1 MSILD
6 NLPRDYFDTWEDTQA
21 QYPGG
26 KPARTFNMVPI
37 PSEENL
43 MMGDIN
49 PTYNLESIN
58 TPSRMSI
65 AYTKHIDEN
74 ALLEQ
79 ALHDNLIT
87 EDQYKRMGG
96 FNVLQNAPKYGP
108 IRADAGDVGLA
119 SFAYNTA
126 KTIHDPDE
134 RGYGK
139 YGYLDSIK
147 KNYQGA
153 KEGLQGKELELY
165 QTILSGN
172 ADSLSPLKDDFTF
185 KSEQDDSFVN
195 WLSKQHLAME
205 QEQME
210 GSNKG
215 SVLDKNLESFDKQF
229 SDTVYEDIGEH
240 ANRKIP
246 GLNVQ
251 HPQDYDK
258 ATFYGID
265 NIEPNFLDI
274 DGIETPG
281 KYITY
286 KPQEAQTWLEK
297 QLEKHNAAQRA
308 YNDTTGLNTSR
319 YLSAP
324 QHGNI
329 DNAARV
335 GRRNQARI
343 DNVLGDFIS
352 GASNMSMKGRHNL
365 IGALGTNQQKQ
376 TYLHELGKQTGKNPN
391 GSLWSNPY
399 VNQNLYKDPDQGGII
414 GTIDPYGNTITRDTI
429 NQDVTGMYTP
439 SGSSGMD
446 DIADVT
452 TTESSSAS
460 PNDGWS
466 EMTFARGGRIG
477 YAEGGIVNL
486 LPKGAW

>member
-58 TPSRMSI
+58 TPSRMSL

-119 SFAYNTA
+119 SFGYNTVKGA
-126 KTIHDPDE
+126 ANLFSEDAE

-229 SDTVYEDIGEH
+229 SDTVYDDIGEY

-246 GLNVQ
+246 GLAEKPVRHNVYKEDTNWLGDKQ
-251 HPQDYDK
+251 YEGDY
-258 ATFYGID
+258 I
-265 NIEPNFLDI
+265 I
-274 DGIETPG
+274 
-281 KYITY
+281 Y
-286 KPQEAQTWLEK
+286 KPQEAQTW
-297 QLEKHNAAQRA
+297 LEKHNAAQRA
-308 YNDTTGLNTSR
+308 YNDTTGLNTNYYAGS
-319 YLSAP
+319 L
-324 QHGNI
+324 QGNI
-329 DNAARV
+329 DTAARV

-352 GASNMSMKGRHNL
+352 GKSKMSMQGRHDL
-365 IGALGTNQQKQ
+365 VGFLGTNKQKQ
-376 TYLHELGKQTGKNPN
+376 TYLH
-391 GSLWSNPY
+391 
-399 VNQNLYKDPDQGGII
+399 
-414 GTIDPYGNTITRDTI
+414 
-429 NQDVTGMYTP
+429 
-439 SGSSGMD
+439 
-446 DIADVT
+446 
-452 TTESSSAS
+452 
-460 PNDGWS
+460 
-466 EMTFARGGRIG
+466 
-477 YAEGGIVNL
+477 
-486 LPKGAW
+486 

>member
-58 TPSRMSI
+58 TPSRMSL

-229 SDTVYEDIGEH
+229 SDTVYEDIGE
-240 ANRKIP
+240 
-246 GLNVQ
+246 
-251 HPQDYDK
+251 
-258 ATFYGID
+258 
-265 NIEPNFLDI
+265 
-274 DGIETPG
+274 
-281 KYITY
+281 
-286 KPQEAQTWLEK
+286 
-297 QLEKHNAAQRA
+297 
-308 YNDTTGLNTSR
+308 
-319 YLSAP
+319 
-324 QHGNI
+324 
-329 DNAARV
+329 
-335 GRRNQARI
+335 
-343 DNVLGDFIS
+343 
-352 GASNMSMKGRHNL
+352 
-365 IGALGTNQQKQ
+365 
-376 TYLHELGKQTGKNPN
+376 
-391 GSLWSNPY
+391 
-399 VNQNLYKDPDQGGII
+399 
-414 GTIDPYGNTITRDTI
+414 
-429 NQDVTGMYTP
+429 
-439 SGSSGMD
+439 
-446 DIADVT
+446 
-452 TTESSSAS
+452 
-460 PNDGWS
+460 
-466 EMTFARGGRIG
+466 
-477 YAEGGIVNL
+477 
-486 LPKGAW
+486 

>member
-58 TPSRMSI
+58 TPSRMSL

-126 KTIHDPDE
+126 KTLWDPDE

-185 KSEQDDSFVN
+185 EQQEDGSFIKRYH
-195 WLSKQHLAME
+195 SA
-205 QEQME
+205 
-210 GSNKG
+210 
-215 SVLDKNLESFDKQF
+215 DDKQF
-229 SDTVYEDIGEH
+229 PDTVYDKLGEY

-258 ATFYGID
+258 ATYLGID
-265 NIEPNFLDI
+265 NIDPRHLNI
-274 DGIETPG
+274 DTMH
-281 KYITY
+281 
-286 KPQEAQTWLEK
+286 WDEK
-297 QLEKHNAAQRA
+297 DRQNAIHNNALNVMKQGYEGPSWLEKHNAAQRA
-308 YNDTTGLNTSR
+308 YNDTTGLNTNYYEGS
-319 YLSAP
+319 L
-324 QHGNI
+324 QGNI

-352 GASNMSMKGRHNL
+352 GKSKMSMQGRHDL
-365 IGALGTNQQKQ
+365 VGFLGTNKQKQ
-376 TYLHELGKQTGKNPN
+376 TYLHELGKQTGKNLD
-391 GSLWSNPY
+391 GSQWSNPY
-399 VNQNLYKDPDQGGII
+399 VDESTYTDLVGK
-414 GTIDPYGNTITRDTI
+414 TDPYGNTITRDTI
-429 NQDVTGMYTP
+429 NQDVTGMYTDDP
-439 SGSSGMD
+439 SGIG
-446 DIADVT
+446 DIGDAP
-452 TTESSSAS
+452 SSAS
-460 PNDGWS
+460 VDDSWGDVDGVS
-466 EMTFARGGRIG
+466 YIARGGMVKDAPRYR